1 MEKGRAMRMNRR
13 LAVGTLL
20 VGAFALSACAS
31 GGGQSSAEES
41 DPNLTVWFMRGDV
54 PDAAQE
60 WLATEWAERNDGAEL
75 TIEIQDWDGIVTK
88 LQTSLA
94 SESQTPDVVEFGNT
108 QVRTFTSV
116 GALSDISD
124 LQEEIGG
131 DALIPS
137 LVEAGSIDETLY
149 AAPFFAGSRVIFYRE
164 SMLEEAGIE
173 VPETIDELGDAAVA
187 LKEANSDVA
196 NFEGI
201 FTAAKD
207 LGSNLGWLFTYG
219 TPIAEQ
225 DGDQWVGTL
234 STPEGIE
241 ALEALQRIYT
251 EGMST
256 AATATVD
263 ETRTPYVPYN
273 EGRAAMFSSLPNAWD
288 EISPELQE
296 DTGAFALP
304 GTDAGDIGH
313 ALAGGSNIGIAA
325 ASPNQEHSRELLAM
339 MFEPEFQEYF
349 ATEGG
354 WVPGNTEYSVPAEGN
369 PAAEAQVAAVENSMM
384 TPLAPGWG
392 VIESNDVM
400 RNLFTEVA
408 QGGDV
413 TALAEEYDAII
424 TSLLNE

>member
-1 MEKGRAMRMNRR
+1 MRLNRR

-20 VGAFALSACAS
+20 VGAFALSACAAGGPEAS
-31 GGGQSSAEES
+31 GGDS
-41 DPNLTVWFMRGDV
+41 DPNLTVWFMRDDV

-60 WLATEWAERNDGAEL
+60 WLTTEWAERNDGAEL

-88 LQTSLA
+88 LQTTLA

-124 LQEEIGG
+124 LQADLGG
-131 DALIPS
+131 DSLIPS
-137 LVEAGSIDETLY
+137 LVEAGSIDEALY
-149 AAPFFAGSRVIFYRE
+149 AAPFFAGSRVIYYRE
-164 SMLEEAGIE
+164 SMLEAAGIE
-173 VPETIDELGDAAVA
+173 IPETIQELGDAAIA
-187 LKEANSDVA
+187 LKEANADIDD
-196 NFEGI
+196 FEGL
-201 FTAAKD
+201 FMPAKD
-207 LGSNLGWLFTYG
+207 LGSTVGWLFSYG

-241 ALEALQRIYT
+241 ALESLQEIYS

-256 AATATVD
+256 AASATVD
-263 ETRTPYVPYN
+263 ETRTPYIPYN
-273 EGRAAMFSSLPNAWD
+273 EGRAAMFSSLPNAWA
-288 EISPELQE
+288 EITPELQE

-304 GTDAGDIGH
+304 GTSAGEIGH
-313 ALAGGSNIGIAA
+313 VLAGGSNVGIAA
-325 ASPNQEHSRELLAM
+325 LSPNQEHARELLAM

-349 ATEGG
+349 ATDGG
-354 WVPGNTEYSVPAEGN
+354 WVPGNTEYAVPAEGN

-384 TPLAPGWG
+384 TPLTPGWG

-400 RNLFTEVA
+400 RNLFTEIA

-413 TALAEEYDAII
+413 TALAEEYDATIA
-424 TSLLNE
+424 SLLNE